1 MMPAPLGVVTNWIE
15 MNSVPSDRLIIDSN
29 LADSDVNAWNCTTN
43 VHALNLMRSQIEEV
57 FCDVEEIIHNE
68 YEYGFDTY
76 RLFDQAITEV
86 NSIIDNFSKATNSIS
101 DRKVNLSPTVQ

>member
-1 MMPAPLGVVTNWIE
+1 MMPAPVGVVTNWTDMDR
-15 MNSVPSDRLIIDSN
+15 MNSVLMM
-29 LADSDVNAWNCTTN
+29 DSDLANQSIDVLSQTTN
-43 VHALNLMRSQIEEV
+43 ALDVMRTQIEDV
-57 FCDVEEIIHNE
+57 LYDVEAIIHNE
-68 YEYGFDTY
+68 YMCNCNTY